1 MHQKGQGGREKYQY
15 ANPTVAKTGME
26 LLGLVGNRTRIGMD
40 DYGEVNHASASIHV
54 HVHAHCHLYISS
66 VY

>member
-15 ANPTVAKTGME
+15 ANPTTVAKTGME
-26 LLGLVGNRTRIGMD
+26 VLGMD

-54 HVHAHCHLYISS
+54 HVHVHCHLYISS